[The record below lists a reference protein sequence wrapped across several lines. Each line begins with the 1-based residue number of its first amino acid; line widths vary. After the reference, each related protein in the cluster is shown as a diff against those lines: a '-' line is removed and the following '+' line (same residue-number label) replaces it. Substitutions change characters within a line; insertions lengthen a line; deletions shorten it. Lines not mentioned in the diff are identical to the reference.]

1 MQSRADS
8 TSVTYSKLPSYLQSR
23 NDFVVGYASDPVG
36 YAPDPVG
43 YTKAIATLQA
53 RSAHHGPHLDEY
65 GITPS
70 PSDSNSSSQDD
81 ACKEVLFRPVDFE
94 RFSAGSHG
102 TSVPPTPSESGE
114 SSDRGSP
121 TEDMPDVLLV
131 RIPRKS
137 PVLAPAVENK
147 CASKNPDKDALP
159 LPSHHD
165 GITVNL
171 LDREMWKMFK
181 SVGNEMIVTKPGR

>member
-8 TSVTYSKLPSYLQSR
+8 SSVTYSKLPSYLQPR
-23 NDFVVGYASDPVG
+23 NGSVVGYAPEPVG
-36 YAPDPVG
+36 YSPDPAG
-43 YTKAIATLQA
+43 FTKALATLQP
-53 RSAHHGPHLDEY
+53 RSTHHRPHLGEY
-65 GITPS
+65 SITPS
-70 PSDSNSSSQDD
+70 PSDSNSSSQEE

-102 TSVPPTPSESGE
+102 TSVPPTPSDSGE

-131 RIPRKS
+131 RISRKS

-147 CASKNPDKDALP
+147 SASNTTDKDVPPP
-159 LPSHHD
+159 LHHN

>member
-8 TSVTYSKLPSYLQSR
+8 TSVTYTKLPSYFQPRDDS
-23 NDFVVGYASDPVG
+23 VVGYAPDHVG
-36 YAPDPVG
+36 YAPDPVS
-43 YTKAIATLQA
+43 YTKALATLPP
-53 RSAHHGPHLDEY
+53 RSTHHGPHLGEY

-70 PSDSNSSSQDD
+70 PSDSNTSSQDE

-94 RFSAGSHG
+94 RFSAGSHS
-102 TSVPPTPSESGE
+102 TSVPPTPSDSGE

-121 TEDMPDVLLV
+121 TEDIPDVLLV

-147 CASKNPDKDALP
+147 CASKIPDKDVPPP
-159 LPSHHD
+159 LRHD